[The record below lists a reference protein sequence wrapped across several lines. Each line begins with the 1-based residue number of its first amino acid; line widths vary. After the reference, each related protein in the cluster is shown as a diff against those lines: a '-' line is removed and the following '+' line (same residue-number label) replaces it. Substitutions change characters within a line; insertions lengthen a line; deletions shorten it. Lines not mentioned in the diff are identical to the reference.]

1 MNPEQISMQQLYQKT
16 QSLQKGEVILDVR
29 SAEEFASG
37 HVPGAINIP
46 HDSVDAHVAEL
57 KKYARVYIHCQA
69 GGRAGR
75 AASRLSELGLTNL
88 VCVSGGG
95 MGDWLASGYP
105 VAHGKN

>member
-1 MNPEQISMQQLYQKT
+1 MSLEQISIQQLFQKT
-16 QSLQKGEVILDVR
+16 KSLQEGEVILDVR

-37 HVPGAINIP
+37 HIQGAINIP
-46 HDSVDAHVAEL
+46 HDTVDAHVAEL

-75 AASRLSELGLTNL
+75 AAGRLSELGLTNL

-95 MGDWLASGYP
+95 MGDWLVSGYP
-105 VAHGKN
+105 VVRG